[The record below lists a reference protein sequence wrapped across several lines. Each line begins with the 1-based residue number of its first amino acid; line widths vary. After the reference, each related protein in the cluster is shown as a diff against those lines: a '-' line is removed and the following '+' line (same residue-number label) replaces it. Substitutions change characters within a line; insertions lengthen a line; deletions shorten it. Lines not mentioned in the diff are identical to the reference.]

1 MGDKDAIT
9 KEFMSR
15 PDVFADAFNFLIYD
29 GEQVIKPENLRE
41 MDTSARVLPY
51 GIDGIPETS
60 QKTRDVF
67 KSWVC
72 MRDDQYAYL
81 MLGIENQ
88 SEIHY
93 AMPVRNML
101 YDAMQYSQQIGQ
113 RRKSLKKSGEQ
124 GADSGEYLSGFHK
137 DDKLTPVITLVVYFG
152 SDEWDAPLSLHE
164 MMSVQDERVMRLVAD
179 YRLNLIAPAHLTEDE
194 AHKLCSELREVM
206 LAVKYAGDRQRL
218 RTLLHTDDRFADMEK
233 SAADVVMAFT
243 GMETKNKTNEKGRI
257 DMRFAVDEIR
267 EEARGEGIEQGI
279 EQGINNMVRAMRM
292 LHYSEQQILELV
304 MAAFHLTAAEAE
316 AYLDEPEETEEN

>member
-41 MDTSARVLPY
+41 MDTAARVLPY
-51 GIDGIPETS
+51 GMDGIPETN

-88 SEIHY
+88 SDIHY
-93 AMPVRNML
+93 AM
-101 YDAMQYSQQIGQ
+101 IGQ
-113 RRKSLKKSGEQ
+113 RRKARKKSREQ
-124 GADSGEYLSGFHK
+124 GDDSGEYLSGFHK

-267 EEARGEGIEQGI
+267 EEAREETRVEDIQD
-279 EQGINNMVRAMRM
+279 MVRAMRM

-304 MAAFHLTAAEAE
+304 MAAFHLTATEAE
-316 AYLDEPEETEEN
+316 AYLDEPEETGEN